1 MKIDKSTKEKKLRH
15 KTLKKR
21 CIEIQEKNLLV
32 TVIIFMCQL
41 GWIAMID
48 WSNPV
53 YMLLYGIF

>member
-1 MKIDKSTKEKKLRH
+1 MKIDKSIKEKKLRH
-15 KTLKKR
+15 KTMKKR

-41 GWIAMID
+41 GWIEMID